1 VNITSRTGRQVA
13 AAIVVALSILG
24 GPLLA
29 PAPTAAH
36 PGGLNAAG
44 CHMNR
49 KTGDYHCHRAT
60 PAAAPAAMVA
70 ADTPGVIKKSQ
81 SGICHAP
88 GTTYYAQTLRFTPYE
103 TLAACLASGGRL
115 PRR

>member
-1 VNITSRTGRQVA
+1 MVTRRTGPFA
-13 AAIVVALSILG
+13 AATVAVALSLLSG
-24 GPLLA
+24 LLLA
-29 PAPTAAH
+29 ASPVGAH
-36 PGGLNAAG
+36 SGGLNSAG
-44 CHMNR
+44 CHTNR

-60 PAAAPAAMVA
+60 PAASPAAMMA
-70 ADTPGVIKKSQ
+70 ADNPGVIKKSQ